1 MEERYSRRI
10 LLLKQVMIT
19 EEKLRIL
26 KTLIRKLFLWKIG
39 KKSILAVFN
48 SNKFKHKLNEMK
60 TYWWIVN
67 VEWLIKENL
76 SKTDGLIQCKYFQHV
91 LKCLHT
97 YNKLKRTYQQFNNFV
112 IKNFV
117 SVW

>member
-39 KKSILAVFN
+39 KKIF
-48 SNKFKHKLNEMK
+48 
-60 TYWWIVN
+60 
-67 VEWLIKENL
+67 WL
-76 SKTDGLIQCKYFQHV
+76 SLIQINLTLNLMKWRLTAESLMLNNL
-91 LKCLHT
+91 LKKT
-97 YNKLKRTYQQFNNFV
+97 
-112 IKNFV
+112 
-117 SVW
+117 